1 MNENKGVRRLVW
13 LRRTAMPKNIVSV
26 IQGSTISSR
35 IYLIRGKRVLLDSDL
50 AELYGVL
57 TKNLNKAIHRNVS
70 RFPEDFMFQLTSG
83 EAESLRFQI
92 GTSKKGRGGRR
103 YLPYAFTQEGVAMLS
118 GVLNSPRA
126 IQANILIMRA
136 FIKLR
141 ELVATNELIR
151 QKIEELERKYEK
163 HDNQLKAV
171 FEALR
176 DLLEPPEIPKK
187 KPIGFHVKYE

>member
-1 MNENKGVRRLVW
+1 MSK
-13 LRRTAMPKNIVSV
+13 KIVSV
-26 IQGSTISSR
+26 IQGSTVSSR

-57 TKNLNKAIHRNVS
+57 TKNLNKAIHRNS
-70 RFPEDFMFQLTSG
+70 DRFPEDFMFQLTSG
-83 EAESLRFQI
+83 EAESLRFRF

-103 YLPYAFTQEGVAMLS
+103 YLPYVFTQEGVAMLS

-126 IQANILIMRA
+126 VQANLLIMRA

-141 ELVATNELIR
+141 EMAAVNELIR

-163 HDNQLKAV
+163 HDAQFKGI

-176 DLLEPPEIPKK
+176 ELLEPPKVPKK
-187 KPIGFHVKYE
+187 KTIGFHVKYD